1 MIEIAVTMDVDT
13 KAKIEMC
20 EKNIQ
25 WSQSS
30 KLVFLTQRLQ
40 SRLAFLLYKVS
51 IFVLHQSQDHQYRQA
66 LNLCGYLIREL
77 AKIDD
82 KALSMDVHVTEARI
96 YKDLND
102 ITKAKVVLVKCIHHS
117 LL

>member
-1 MIEIAVTMDVDT
+1 MDVDT
-13 KAKIEMC
+13 KDKIEMC

-25 WSQSS
+25 WSQSC

-40 SRLAFLLYKVS
+40 SRLAFLLYKVC
-51 IFVLHQSQDHQYRQA
+51 IHVMGYGQDRQYRQA

-82 KALSMDVHVTEARI
+82 KALSMEVHVTEARI

-102 ITKAKVVLVKCIHHS
+102 ITKAKVFSLIWVHTS

>member
-1 MIEIAVTMDVDT
+1 MDVDT
-13 KAKIEMC
+13 KDKIEMC

-25 WSQSS
+25 WSQSC

-40 SRLAFLLYKVS
+40 SRLAFLLYKVC
-51 IFVLHQSQDHQYRQA
+51 IFVMGYGQDRQYRQA

-82 KALSMDVHVTEARI
+82 KALSMEVHVTEARI

-102 ITKAKVVLVKCIHHS
+102 ITRAKVFSLIWIHNS

>member
-13 KAKIEMC
+13 KAKIEMW

-51 IFVLHQSQDHQYRQA
+51 IFVLHQS
-66 LNLCGYLIREL
+66 
-77 AKIDD
+77 
-82 KALSMDVHVTEARI
+82 
-96 YKDLND
+96 
-102 ITKAKVVLVKCIHHS
+102 
-117 LL
+117 

>member
-1 MIEIAVTMDVDT
+1 MKSMIEIAVTMDVDT

-51 IFVLHQSQDHQYRQA
+51 
-66 LNLCGYLIREL
+66 
-77 AKIDD
+77 
-82 KALSMDVHVTEARI
+82 MI
-96 YKDLND
+96 YWDE
-102 ITKAKVVLVKCIHHS
+102 S
-117 LL
+117 